1 MLSEAS
7 PEPDPAS
14 LVIYVGQDKAGHWLV
29 QDSGRRM
36 EGRFVSRAAAMSY
49 ARAEREIYH
58 AEVAIAVTPLEPLV
72 SFAPAAAHER
82 ALAPW
87 GAAA

>member
-1 MLSEAS
+1 MPSEAS

-14 LVIYVGQDKAGHWLV
+14 YMIYVGQDQAGHWLV
-29 QDSGRRM
+29 QDSAKRL

-58 AEVAIAVTPLEPLV
+58 AQVALASTPLVPIV
-72 SFAPAAAHER
+72 SFTPAAAHER
-82 ALAPW
+82 ALAR
-87 GAAA
+87 AA